1 MSVTY
6 AAVCTVNDRP
16 MLVHL
21 PAAVE
26 MNLANGN
33 AAALA
38 AALGITAPN
47 DPYLGSLTLPE
58 ARRALLRARNVD
70 TTPHLR
76 EASDTKRP
84 GCVRVIVQGLDAE
97 RMANYLDRFERLI
110 EAAAAAGADRI
121 EWA

>member
-1 MSVTY
+1 MSVTF
-6 AAVCTVNDRP
+6 AAVRYVNDRP
-16 MLVHL
+16 V
-21 PAAVE
+21 AVDLGPLE

-38 AALGITAPN
+38 AALGIEPPN
-47 DPYLGSLTLPE
+47 DPYLGSVTLPE

-76 EASDTKRP
+76 PASDTKRP
-84 GCVRVIVQGLDAE
+84 GRAHFIVQGLDAE
-97 RMANYLDRFERLI
+97 RMDSYLTRFERLV
-110 EAAAAAGADRI
+110 EAAAAAGAERI